1 MAHLLHQVTT
11 PIDNWYNIV
20 CTYNNTTYVKQLYIN
35 GVAQTGVTQQTQSAY
50 AGSGV
55 FRLGANYSSGGNYG
69 NGLYAGFTVN
79 NSVLSAAQILQDY
92 NDLKARYNLVT
103 SGLIMQLDANN
114 STSYPGTGTTVYD
127 LTGAY
132 NHTLTTATFTTL
144 SGVKCFDE
152 NSGFVRVNGTGPTL
166 PTSGYTYVTW
176 ARIKTSSAS
185 WRTLFRTAPD
195 DHPILVEVGTDNL
208 GFYDNNTSSFKD
220 SGYDVTP
227 IEDVW
232 VQYSVVGDNSS
243 SIFYINGAQVGTSV
257 AFGAGGNRHDYWGLS
272 GQEFGYLANLY
283 LYNRKLSVTEITQN
297 YTSLV
302 GRFV

>member
-1 MAHLLHQVTT
+1 
-11 PIDNWYNIV
+11 
-20 CTYNNTTYVKQLYIN
+20 
-35 GVAQTGVTQQTQSAY
+35 VAQTGVTQQAQSAY
-50 AGSGV
+50 AGSGT
-55 FRLGANYSSGGNYG
+55 FRLGAIYSTGGVYG

-92 NDLKARYNLVT
+92 NDLKDRYVVS

-114 STSYPGTGTTVYD
+114 STSYPGTGATIYD

-132 NHTLTTATFTTL
+132 NHTLTVATFTTL
-144 SGVKCFDE
+144 SGVKCFDQ
-152 NSGFVRVNGTGPTL
+152 NSNTSNIRVGATGPTL

-176 ARIKTSSAS
+176 ARIKTSSAGY
-185 WRTLFRTAPD
+185 RTLFRTAPN
-195 DHPILVEVGTDNL
+195 DHPILVEINTDNL
-208 GFYDNNTSSFKD
+208 GFYDNDTASFKD

-232 VQYSVVGDNSS
+232 VQYSVVGDSSS

-257 AFGAGGNRHDYWGLS
+257 AFGAGGNRHDYWGGVS
-272 GQEFGYLANLY
+272 GQAFGYLANLY

-297 YTSLV
+297 YNALK
-302 GRFV
+302 GRF